1 MRITIHR
8 GTDQIGG
15 SVTEYEH
22 DGWKLFVDFGEQL
35 PGVSVTD
42 TPEIDGLTKGDL
54 SKSAL
59 LITHYHGD
67 HIGNLDLI
75 SDEVPVYMGKIGLD
89 IQRVSSDHLK
99 GVQEHHARL
108 LKRLESIIPFEAGKA
123 FEFGPFTIMPI
134 VMDHSAFDAH
144 AFKIEADGGSV
155 FHTGDFR
162 THGFRGKKLP
172 QVIEKYIGRVDY
184 VVCEATNV
192 NRPQAGIQTEHD
204 LQQNMLDDFKSH
216 KYNAVYLS
224 TTNIDR
230 IFALYHAALKA
241 GRKFIVDRHQK
252 NIMDAVVGRDPIWGK
267 SRLYKYETEEPMVLM
282 YDNDNRGG
290 FLVKEKF
297 LDHLKEKG
305 YVLLARAN
313 SRFDNLIEKLPDDE
327 DKMRYLSMWRGYVDN
342 PDSPAFN
349 QSLAKSLG
357 KVWLYRH
364 TSGHCDMESLDHLFE
379 MLRPHAVIP
388 IHTDNPERFAEI
400 FSDKWP
406 IILMRDGEGFKFIS
420 SKYFDPW
427 TVEIIACEVPGIK
440 AGDEKWW
447 KIDERR
453 PIITDNKTDA
463 LFVLRHARFAPGRV
477 VAINLEAEED
487 LYPSCIQVY
496 SPSLTPT
503 VKFTYGDH
511 NPEGAKYLK
520 EEIPPVGSKAI
531 ARLFSSVNALVPAEI
546 IGKGSVELMREDFEA
561 RKINDDPDLILYDTF
576 EEYIEDDNDWY
587 WDVVA
592 VRPLINLN
600 EDINDGG
607 PLPPSYYEFIPRV
620 WIYPYHDLDKSVE

>member
-1 MRITIHR
+1 MKITIHS

-35 PGVSVTD
+35 PGATSTSI
-42 TPEIDGLTKGDL
+42 PEIESLTKGDR

-67 HIGNLDLI
+67 HIGNLDKI
-75 SDEVPVYMGKIGLD
+75 PDDVPVFMGKIGLD
-89 IQRVSSDHLK
+89 IQRITSDHLK

-108 LKRLESIIPFEAGKA
+108 LKRLESAIPFEAGKA

-134 VMDHSAFDAH
+134 IMDHSAFDAY

-172 QVIEKYIGRVDY
+172 KVIEQYIGRVDY

-204 LQQNMLDDFKSH
+204 LQLNMIDDFKAH
-216 KYNAVYLS
+216 KYNVVYLS

-267 SRLYKYETEEPMVLM
+267 SRMYKYEAEEPMVLM
-282 YDNDNRGG
+282 YDNDNRGE
-290 FLVKEKF
+290 FLVKDKF
-297 LDHLKEKG
+297 LDFMKEKG

-313 SRFDNLIEKLPDDE
+313 TRFDNLIEKLPDDE
-327 DKMRYLSMWRGYVDN
+327 DKQTYLSMWKGYVDT

-357 KVWLYRH
+357 KDWLYRH

-388 IHTDNPERFAEI
+388 IHTDNPERFAKI
-400 FSDKWP
+400 FSDNWP
-406 IILMRDGEGFKFIS
+406 VVLMNDGDGFKFIDS
-420 SKYFDPW
+420 RYSDPW
-427 TVEIIACEVPGIK
+427 TVTIIAYEVPGEKI
-440 AGDEKWW
+440 GNEKWW
-447 KIDERR
+447 KVDERQ
-453 PIITDNKTDA
+453 PIITNDKKDA
-463 LFVLRHARFAPGRV
+463 LFVLNHTRYAPGRV
-477 VAINLEAEED
+477 IAIELEEEED
-487 LYPSCIQVY
+487 MYPNRLQVF
-496 SPSLTPT
+496 SSDLTPT
-503 VKFTYGDH
+503 TKFTYGDH
-511 NPEGAKYLK
+511 NPKGEKYLK
-520 EEIPPVGSKAI
+520 EEIPPVGSKAL
-531 ARLFSSVNALVPAEI
+531 AQLFSSCKALVPVEI

-561 RKINDDPDLILYDTF
+561 RKKNDDLNLDLAFYDTF

-592 VRPLINLN
+592 VRPIINPDD
-600 EDINDGG
+600 EEQK
-607 PLPPSYYEFIPRV
+607 PLPPSCYQFIPRV
-620 WIYPYHDLDKSVE
+620 WIYPYRDLDKSFE